1 RHPELLQPQ
10 EYKRFCGIVQ
20 RQNQKLQNAAQ
31 GSEGQV
37 VFPVQIIE
45 TFCLIPQVLY
55 LIQKTPEI
63 KISRV

>member
-1 RHPELLQPQ
+1 
-10 EYKRFCGIVQ
+10 
-20 RQNQKLQNAAQ
+20 QNAAQ

-55 LIQKTPEI
+55 LIPEVHLQEILSHSI
-63 KISRV
+63 KEKAAIAGLLYCKSSRNFPKSS

>member
-1 RHPELLQPQ
+1 
-10 EYKRFCGIVQ
+10 
-20 RQNQKLQNAAQ
+20 QNAAQ

-55 LIQKTPEI
+55 LILIINADAETSNWQT
-63 KISRV
+63 

>member
-1 RHPELLQPQ
+1 
-10 EYKRFCGIVQ
+10 
-20 RQNQKLQNAAQ
+20 QNAAQ

-55 LIQKTPEI
+55 LIRNLFFVYMKMRSIFWVFKT
-63 KISRV
+63 KSYTLLAVNF